1 MATLYEL
8 TGQYLELLEIA
19 EEEGDATVVID
30 TLEAIEGE
38 IEDKADGYAKV
49 LKELTGKINMLDD
62 EIERLQGMKKVIKNN
77 MDRIKNS
84 LEKSMVVTGK
94 KKFKTALFSFG
105 IQKNPAAVSV
115 LKESAV
121 PEQFWKPQDP
131 VLDKKGLLAY
141 LKENGDT
148 EYAVITQSESLRI
161 R

>member
-115 LKESAV
+115 LKESDV
-121 PEQFWKPQDP
+121 PEQFWKPQNP

>member
-19 EEEGDATVVID
+19 EEEGDATIVID

-115 LKESAV
+115 LNESAV
-121 PEQFWKPQDP
+121 PEQFWKPQNP

>member
-115 LKESAV
+115 LNESAV

>member
-8 TGQYLELLEIA
+8 TGQFLTLLEMA
-19 EEEGDATVVID
+19 EEEGDATIIMD
-30 TLEAIEGE
+30 TLEAIDGE
-38 IEDKADGYAKV
+38 IEDKADGCAKV
-49 LKELTGKINMLDD
+49 LKELDGKATMID
-62 EIERLQGMKKVIKNN
+62 EEIARLQSMKKTINNN
-77 MDRIKNS
+77 MKRIKGN
-84 LEKSMVVTGK
+84 LEKSMIDTGK
-94 KKFKTALFSFG
+94 RKFKTSLFSFG

-115 LKESAV
+115 LNESAV

>member
-115 LKESAV
+115 LNESAV
-121 PEQFWKPQDP
+121 PEQFWKSQDP

>member
-62 EIERLQGMKKVIKNN
+62 EINRLQAMKKVMKNN

-115 LKESAV
+115 LNESAV

>member
-115 LKESAV
+115 LKESDV
-121 PEQFWKPQDP
+121 PEQFWKPQNP
-131 VLDKKGLLAY
+131 VLDKKGLLDY